1 MRTAPWLMALLIA
14 TVSPMAADEK
24 LDELVKREQADVD
37 NEAVTVYGGSIDQA
51 ACVFFIEWSGV
62 GSQIDGHYYEV
73 KRGRKTLW
81 RLRGANPKDGVLE
94 LTAFESRADGNLE
107 RIAEIRMTKKIAKG
121 RVVWSGEVKR
131 LDGTEGK
138 IEMSRPL

>member
-1 MRTAPWLMALLIA
+1 MRSALWFLALFLAACAPL
-14 TVSPMAADEK
+14 AADEK
-24 LDELVKREQADVD
+24 LDALVKREQADVD
-37 NEAVTVYGGSIDQA
+37 NESVTVYGGKIGGD

-73 KRGRKTLW
+73 KRGREKLR

-94 LTAFESRADGNLE
+94 LTAFETRADGNLE
-107 RIAEIRMTKKIAKG
+107 RIAEIRMTKKIVKG
-121 RVVWSGEVKR
+121 RVVWSGSVKR
-131 LDGTEGK
+131 LDGSDGE